1 MQLILFVFIFTKHFK
16 TIIITFSSGGEI
28 MFNIP
33 VIILK
38 KLVILPKQEIKLEL
52 NNIISEKTIKEA
64 SLNYKG
70 EILVIAPIDTKEEE
84 PSVDDLPKVG
94 VIARVKSKIA
104 SENGIQVKIQGIK
117 RVAVNKY
124 FNNFEDILF
133 SEVMYID
140 LPPLVEDEKNAILRM
155 LIDTLNQYIETSNSA
170 SNDILAYIT
179 NNKDLD
185 RVTDVITSYLPFD
198 ISKKLEYMQNINPI
212 KRAKALIKDMQE
224 EIKIA
229 ELDAELDGKVDDIL
243 VRDQRKF
250 VLKEKIKV
258 IKKELGEETLQEE
271 QAKHFREILS
281 KLRIEKRIKDK
292 IEHEINKFELMNES
306 SAEISIL
313 RNYIDY
319 MLNLPWTKS
328 SKETSNFNTVL
339 KSLNESHYGLDNIK
353 TRITEYVAIKNINKN
368 ISSPII
374 CLVGPPGVG
383 KTSIAMSIAKSLNR
397 KFYKISVGGL
407 NDSTELIGSRRTYLA
422 ASPGKIIQ
430 AINKCGSNNPV
441 ILIDEVDKMV
451 KDYKG
456 DPASTLLEILDP
468 VQNKFF
474 TDNYLE
480 EPFDLSNV
488 LFILTA
494 NYIADIPSP
503 LIDRVEIIEL
513 NSYTIFEK
521 KDIAKKYLLPRIF
534 KEHVI
539 IDENIRISDELL
551 YFIINS
557 YTKEAGVR
565 DLERVLSSLI
575 RKMAIN
581 NIKTI
586 NEEKVIKLLG
596 NPKYTT
602 EIIEENIPG
611 VVNMLA
617 YTNMGGVVTT
627 TEVIDYKG
635 NGNILIT
642 GSVGKVMEES
652 IQVIVSFV
660 KSHYKY
666 NLNNIDLH
674 FHLLDASTKKDG
686 PSAGLSIVMALIS
699 LLEKRTIPSD
709 VAFTGELTLNG
720 KILKIG
726 GLKEKL
732 IGAYNKNINTVY
744 IPTRNVSDLKDIP
757 KEIVNKLEIIPVENF
772 NELYKIFFK

>member
-1 MQLILFVFIFTKHFK
+1 
-16 TIIITFSSGGEI
+16 

-306 SAEISIL
+306 SPEISIL

-686 PSAGLSIVMALIS
+686 PSAGLSIAMALIS

>member
-1 MQLILFVFIFTKHFK
+1 
-16 TIIITFSSGGEI
+16 

-70 EILVIAPIDTKEEE
+70 EILVIAPIDVKEEE

-94 VIARVKSKIA
+94 VIARIKSKIA
-104 SENGIQVKIQGIK
+104 TTSGIQVKLQGIK

-124 FNNFEDILF
+124 YNCNDDILF
-133 SEVMYID
+133 SEAMIIEIPK
-140 LPPLVEDEKNAILRM
+140 LIEEEKNAILRK
-155 LIDTLNQYIETSNSA
+155 LIDTLKEYIKTSNSA

-179 NNKDLD
+179 NSDDLNKI
-185 RVTDVITSYLPFD
+185 TDAITSYLPFD
-198 ISKKLEYMQNINPI
+198 ITKKLEYMQNINPM

-229 ELDAELDGKVDDIL
+229 ELDAELNNKVDEEL
-243 VRDQRKF
+243 VKDQRNF
-250 VLKEKIKV
+250 VLKEKIKL
-258 IKKELGEETLQEE
+258 IKKELGEVSLQEE
-271 QAKHFREILS
+271 QTKKFRELLS
-281 KLRIEKRIKDK
+281 KSRIEKKIKDK
-292 IEHEINKFELMNES
+292 IEHEINKFEMMNES
-306 SAEISIL
+306 TPEISIL

-319 MLNLPWTKS
+319 MLNLPWNKS

-339 KSLNESHYGLDNIK
+339 KSLNESHYGLENIK
-353 TRITEYVAIKNINKN
+353 TRITEYVAIKNINKD
-368 ISSPII
+368 IPSPII

-383 KTSIAMSIAKSLNR
+383 KTSIATSIAKALNK

-430 AINKCGSNNPV
+430 GINKCGTNNPV

-468 VQNKFF
+468 IQNKYF

-494 NYIADIPSP
+494 NSINDIPNP
-503 LIDRVEIIEL
+503 LIDRVEVIEL
-513 NSYTIFEK
+513 NSYTLFEK
-521 KDIAKKYLLPRIF
+521 KDIAKKYLLPQIF

-539 IDENIRISDELL
+539 IDENIKFSDELL
-551 YFIINS
+551 YFIIKS
-557 YTKEAGVR
+557 YTREAGVR

-586 NEEKVIKLLG
+586 NEEKIIKLLG
-596 NPKYTT
+596 NPKYT
-602 EIIEENIPG
+602 EELVKENSPG
-611 VVNMLA
+611 VVSMLA
-617 YTNMGGVVTT
+617 YTNMGGIVTT
-627 TEVIDYKG
+627 TEVIEYKG
-635 NGNILIT
+635 TGNVKIT
-642 GSVGKVMEES
+642 GSVGKIMEES
-652 IQVIVSFV
+652 IEVIISFI

-666 NLNNIDLH
+666 NLNNIDIH

-686 PSAGLSIVMALIS
+686 PSAGVSIAMALIS
-699 LLEKRTIPSD
+699 LLEKKEINQD
-709 VAFTGELTLNG
+709 IAFTGELTLNG
-720 KILKIG
+720 TVLKIG

-732 IGAYNKNINTVY
+732 IGAYNQNIKTVY
-744 IPTRNVSDLKDIP
+744 IPEGNINDLKEVP
-757 KEIVNKLEIIPVENF
+757 KEIINKLEIKTITNF
-772 NELYKIFFK
+772 DELYKIFFK